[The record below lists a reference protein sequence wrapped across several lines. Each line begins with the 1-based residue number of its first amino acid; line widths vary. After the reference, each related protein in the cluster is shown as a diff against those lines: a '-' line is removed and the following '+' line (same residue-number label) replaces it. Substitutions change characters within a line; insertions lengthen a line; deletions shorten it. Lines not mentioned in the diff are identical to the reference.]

1 MFLPSSSIISQIT
14 LIFKLTE
21 LKHNRLSVYVNIAQ
35 KLNFCSNVGNSS
47 IFTSLKD
54 KKQKKTYHY
63 QNQYIRYP
71 TQNLN

>member
-21 LKHNRLSVYVNIAQ
+21 LKHDLLSVYENIAQ
-35 KLNFCSNVGNSS
+35 KLHFCSNVANSS

-54 KKQKKTYHY
+54 E
-63 QNQYIRYP
+63 
-71 TQNLN
+71 